1 VDSPAVIIDKAPL
14 FPLPNGALLP
24 GELLPLHIFE
34 PRYRKMME
42 AVRDGQGVIAIATLL
57 PGWETDYH
65 GAPHIAEVVG
75 IGRVVKDRLNDNGT
89 SDIVLHGMT
98 RGRVLSELGGEL
110 FRRARVEPILDDEKH
125 PAEIYR
131 LRRGVLTGI
140 ADRLRTQRF
149 NFDITAGF
157 DVGTLLDR
165 IASSLDI
172 TPEQR
177 VDVHGAVALDQR
189 AALVL
194 ELLRERKHRQQL
206 IEVIPSLHA
215 FTLSMEPRTGSR
227 PSPGRSSEFGA

>member
-1 VDSPAVIIDKAPL
+1 MDEPAVILDNAPL

-34 PRYRKMME
+34 PRYRRMME
-42 AVRDGQGVIAIATLL
+42 TVRDGEGVVAIASLL

-65 GAPHIAEVVG
+65 GAPNIADVVG
-75 IGRVVKDRLNDNGT
+75 IGRLVKDRLNDNGT

-98 RGRVLSELGGEL
+98 RGRVLDETTGEP
-110 FRRARVEPILDDEKH
+110 FRRARIEPLLCDEAH
-125 PAEIYR
+125 PAEVYR
-131 LRRGVLTGI
+131 LRREVLTGI
-140 ADRLRTQRF
+140 AERLRTRRF
-149 NFDITAGF
+149 SFDITAGF

-177 VDVHGAVALDQR
+177 VAVLGAGELDRR
-189 AALVL
+189 AGLVL
-194 ELLRERKHRQQL
+194 EMLRERKHRQQL

-215 FTLSMEPRTGSR
+215 FTLSMESGRGSE
-227 PSPGRSSEFGA
+227 GVA